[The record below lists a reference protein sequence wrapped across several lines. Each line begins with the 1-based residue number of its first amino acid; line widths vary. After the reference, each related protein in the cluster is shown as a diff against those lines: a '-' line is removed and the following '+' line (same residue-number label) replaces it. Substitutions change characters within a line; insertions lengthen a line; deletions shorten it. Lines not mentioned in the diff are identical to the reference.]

1 MLTIF
6 STPKPFEGHIGM
18 IQRNAIGSWKRL
30 RPEPEIILF
39 GREEGVAEAARQ
51 FGLGHV
57 ADVATSEF
65 GTPLVSDMFEKA
77 QRLARHELLCYVNA
91 DIILTA
97 SLLRIVEAVSKQH
110 RRFVILCTPWNL
122 RVEQE
127 LDFTVPDW
135 EERLRESVNRGGQPP
150 RFGADVFLFP
160 RGFYDRI
167 PPFAIGRMWFDGWLG
182 YKACR
187 AAIPAVDGT
196 PFVLAVHQDHPGT
209 THGQNFTFNE
219 EVHRNG
225 RLAGWW
231 ATSFVA
237 ADLPY
242 ALEPD
247 GRLRRK
253 GLKERLRPRAHAL
266 LRAPIV
272 MIILEWTYTLRRR
285 IGLYRRGRQP
295 AKA

>member
-30 RPEPEIILF
+30 RPEPQIILF
-39 GREEGVAEAARQ
+39 GRDAGVAEAARQ
-51 FGLGHV
+51 FGLDHV
-57 ADVATSEF
+57 AGVAASEF
-65 GTPLVSDMFEKA
+65 GTPLVSDLFEKA
-77 QRLARHELLCYVNA
+77 QRLARHELLCFVNA

-97 SLLRIVEAVSKQH
+97 SLLRVVEAVSKQH
-110 RRFVILCTPWNL
+110 RRFLMLGTPWNL
-122 RVEQE
+122 RVEQQ
-127 LDFTVPDW
+127 LDFTAPDW
-135 EERLRESVNRGGQPP
+135 EERLREWVKRAGQPP
-150 RFGADVFLFP
+150 RFGADMIVFP

-167 PPFAIGRMWFDGWLG
+167 PPFAIGRMWYDGWLG

-187 AAIPAVDGT
+187 AAIPAVDVT

-209 THGQNFTFNE
+209 THAQKFTFNE
-219 EVHRNG
+219 EVHRNA

-242 ALEPD
+242 ELEPD

-253 GLKERLRPRAHAL
+253 GLRERLRPRAHAL
-266 LRAPIV
+266 LRAPVV
-272 MIILEWTYTLRRR
+272 MIILQWTYTLRRK
-285 IGLYRRGRQP
+285 IGLYRRRRQP

>member
-57 ADVATSEF
+57 AGVATSEF
-65 GTPLVSDMFEKA
+65 GTPLVSDLFDKA
-77 QRLARHELLCYVNA
+77 QRLARHDLLCFVNA

-97 SLLRIVEAVSKQH
+97 SLLRVVEAVSKQH
-110 RRFVILCTPWNL
+110 RRFLMLCTPWNL

-127 LDFTVPDW
+127 LDFTAPDW
-135 EERLRESVNRGGQPP
+135 EERLRECVKRAGQPP
-150 RFGADVFLFP
+150 RFGADMLLFP

-167 PPFAIGRMWFDGWLG
+167 PPFAVGRMWYDGWLG

-187 AAIPAVDGT
+187 ADIPAVDAT
-196 PFVLAVHQDHPGT
+196 PFVLVVHQDHPGT
-209 THGQNFTFNE
+209 THGQKFTFNE